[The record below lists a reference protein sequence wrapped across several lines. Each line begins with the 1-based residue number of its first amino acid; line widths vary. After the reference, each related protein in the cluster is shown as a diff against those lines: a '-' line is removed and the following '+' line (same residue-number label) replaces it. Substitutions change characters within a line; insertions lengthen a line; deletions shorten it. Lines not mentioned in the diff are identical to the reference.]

1 MNWKSLLNI
10 ALLNMFG
17 HYPLFL
23 FANIIKQRVNIYSL
37 CQMKRST
44 DAVTLIPSTYEMMD
58 IGILNADFSKFVEF
72 ISFPL
77 ASLNQTIL
85 ITFHPLNMQMDW
97 QGMEMTRDRIANW
110 CWLSHVRRICRFL
123 VISSQKTIPRRS
135 N

>member
-1 MNWKSLLNI
+1 M
-10 ALLNMFG
+10 
-17 HYPLFL
+17 LFL

-85 ITFHPLNMQMDW
+85 ITFHPLNMQMD
-97 QGMEMTRDRIANW
+97 
-110 CWLSHVRRICRFL
+110 
-123 VISSQKTIPRRS
+123 
-135 N
+135 